1 MAYDLLNIISIIF
14 TFCLTQYIT
23 LPQKSFPLATLLII
37 WDSSNQEGRDLDL
50 SILLRTTKRRVNESN
65 ALFVLDITKNRYHLR
80 D

>member
-14 TFCLTQYIT
+14 TFCLTQYNIT
-23 LPQKSFPLATLLII
+23 PKVISLATLLII

-50 SILLRTTKRRVNESN
+50 SILLRTTKHVNESN
-65 ALFVLDITKNRYHLR
+65 ALFVLDITKNLHHLR